1 MKTYLMADSVRYSTM
16 TTAQIRETFL
26 IAALY
31 EPGAIRQAY
40 VDLDR
45 AVVGMAAPL
54 GNPIALGADESLRAN
69 YFTERR
75 ELGALN
81 IGGSGTIHVDGKSH
95 SLANLDCLYVGRG
108 SREIAFESADPDI
121 PAVFYLLSYPA
132 HASYPTALV
141 RKEEAN
147 PVELGSAETCN
158 HRTVCKY
165 IHLHG
170 AKSCQLVMGVTHLRP
185 GNAWNT
191 MPAHTH
197 MRRSEIYLYFNLNE
211 EARVFHLM
219 GPAEETRHIVMKNR
233 EVVVSPGWS
242 IHAGMGTQ
250 AYSFCW
256 GMGGENQDYGDM
268 NPAPLE
274 SLR

>member
-1 MKTYLMADSVRYSTM
+1 METYLMADPVRYSTM

-26 IAALY
+26 VDALY

-45 AVVGMAAPL
+45 AVVGIAAPL
-54 GNPIALGADESLRAN
+54 GNPIALGADESLRAK

-95 SLANLDCLYVGRG
+95 SLENLDCLYVGRG

-132 HASYPTALV
+132 HASYPTSLV

-158 HRTVCKY
+158 HRTVCKF
-165 IHLHG
+165 IHLDG
-170 AKSCQLVMGVTHLRP
+170 A
-185 GNAWNT
+185 
-191 MPAHTH
+191 
-197 MRRSEIYLYFNLNE
+197 
-211 EARVFHLM
+211 
-219 GPAEETRHIVMKNR
+219 
-233 EVVVSPGWS
+233 
-242 IHAGMGTQ
+242 
-250 AYSFCW
+250 
-256 GMGGENQDYGDM
+256 
-268 NPAPLE
+268 
-274 SLR
+274 

>member
-1 MKTYLMADSVRYSTM
+1 MKTYFVADPIRYPTM

-26 IAALY
+26 IDALY
-31 EPGAIRQAY
+31 ESGALRLAY

-54 GNPIALGADESLRAN
+54 GSPIALPADTALRAE
-69 YFTERR
+69 YFAERR

-81 IGGSGTIHVDGKSH
+81 IAGSGVIQVDGKRY
-95 SLANLDCLYVGRG
+95 SLENLDCLYIGR
-108 SREIAFESADPDI
+108 SAREIKFESNGPNS

-132 HASYPTALV
+132 HASCPTTLV
-141 RKEEAN
+141 RKDEAN

-158 HRTVCKY
+158 RRTVCKY
-165 IHLHG
+165 IYLDG
-170 AKSCQLVMGVTHLRP
+170 AKSCQLVMGVTHLHP
-185 GNAWNT
+185 GSAWNT

-197 MRRSEIYLYFNLNE
+197 MRRSEIYMYFNLAE

-219 GPAEETRHIVMKNR
+219 GPAEETRHIVMKDR
-233 EVVVSPGWS
+233 EAVFSPGWS
-242 IHAGMGTQ
+242 VHAGMGTQ

-256 GMGGENQDYGDM
+256 GMGGENQDYADM
-268 NPAPLE
+268 DPAPLQ